1 MALVYGLVDFSDRS
15 EVGSDGRCVSTH
27 MRKYL
32 ARTDSPF
39 FLEGPVIAAAIG
51 ITRGS
56 PLASNTNAICR
67 SVEITPGPV
76 MTRAP
81 FLAYYAT
88 YEFSTA
94 TTLPA
99 DDDDDPVTTRTLWSI
114 SPQIQSQYVLFD
126 RNDELIV
133 NSAGS
138 PYDGGIPVDVRLGS
152 VTARRNVDAAG
163 YNKAAVLANSGK
175 VNSTPYLGGAPGTVQ
190 VDISAV
196 EKYEGAYHYWEE
208 TYTFSYNPKGIQP
221 KPANAGFFQ
230 LIDGEQSRIRKSDL
244 GTLADDE
251 DDADVQE
258 PEPLDENGELIPV
271 ASRPA
276 ACLFVVVDY
285 FDELDFNAFSL

>member
-88 YEFSTA
+88 YEFSTN

-114 SPQIQSQYVLFD
+114 SPQIQSRYVIRD

-133 NSAGS
+133 NRAGS

-152 VTARRNVDAAG
+152 VTATRRIDAAG
-163 YNKAAVLANSGK
+163 YNKSTVLASSGK
-175 VNSTPYLGGAPGTVQ
+175 VNSVAFLGGAPGTVQ
-190 VDISAV
+190 VDISAT
-196 EKYEGAYHYWEE
+196 ERYEGAYHFWEE
-208 TYTFSYNPKGIQP
+208 TYTFSYDPQGWQP
-221 KPANAGFFQ
+221 KPVNAGFYQ
-230 LIDGEQSRIRKSDL
+230 KVDGELVRILNSDL
-244 GTLADDE
+244 DE
-251 DDADVQE
+251 DGTDDPVQE
-258 PEPLDENGELIPV
+258 PEPLDDAGELVPV

-276 ACLFVVVDY
+276 ACTFIEVDY
-285 FDELDFNAFSL
+285 FAEMDFNAFSL